1 MVYILCNDVFCFAN
15 ILSGFWNV
23 YMSDNWP
30 ETSKM
35 FYFKIIL
42 YHRGDSMIV
51 QIAQFP
57 YALSPASPKV
67 CIFYYHGAFVKA
79 KTLVSVK

>member
-15 ILSGFWNV
+15 ILLGFWNV

-35 FYFKIIL
+35 FYFKII
-42 YHRGDSMIV
+42 YITEEI
-51 QIAQFP
+51 Q
-57 YALSPASPKV
+57 
-67 CIFYYHGAFVKA
+67 
-79 KTLVSVK
+79 